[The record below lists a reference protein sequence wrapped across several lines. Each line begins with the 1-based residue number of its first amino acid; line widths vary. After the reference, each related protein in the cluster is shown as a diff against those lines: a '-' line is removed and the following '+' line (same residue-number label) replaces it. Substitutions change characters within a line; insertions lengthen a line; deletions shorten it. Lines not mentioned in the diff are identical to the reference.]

1 MNTINI
7 KKEIRLKFESDALF
21 DVFNLKKS
29 YLFRI
34 VERQYF

>member
-7 KKEIRLKFESDALF
+7 KKELRLKFESDALF
-21 DVFNLKKS
+21 DVFNLKKL

-34 VERQYF
+34 ADKHYF